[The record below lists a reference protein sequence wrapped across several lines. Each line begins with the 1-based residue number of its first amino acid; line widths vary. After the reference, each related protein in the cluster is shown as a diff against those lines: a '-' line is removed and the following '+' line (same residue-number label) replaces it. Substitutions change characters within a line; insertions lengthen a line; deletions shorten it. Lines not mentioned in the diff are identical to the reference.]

1 MPEDGRT
8 TRSQPPASAHV
19 AVVVPA
25 ADEAASIADCL
36 AALNRAQD
44 HLREVFGGRVTSSVT
59 VVLDSCTDATG
70 QLAACFP
77 VDLVSVQ
84 DRCVGAARA
93 AGCAQALTRHEPWIL
108 ANTDADS
115 CVPVQWLSALVR
127 HVLDGADVVLGT
139 VRPGPGLPS
148 DDADAWYA
156 AHDLGA
162 EHLHIHGANIA
173 LTAEAYRQLG
183 GWRPMS
189 THEDVALAVAA
200 RRSGL
205 RVIAVDDA
213 PVQTSSRLEARA
225 PGGFSSYLRGLG
237 SPQAAVSR

>member
-1 MPEDGRT
+1 M
-8 TRSQPPASAHV
+8 H
-19 AVVVPA
+19 
-25 ADEAASIADCL
+25 
-36 AALNRAQD
+36 
-44 HLREVFGGRVTSSVT
+44 
-59 VVLDSCTDATG
+59 
-70 QLAACFP
+70 
-77 VDLVSVQ
+77 
-84 DRCVGAARA
+84 
-93 AGCAQALTRHEPWIL
+93 
-108 ANTDADS
+108 
-115 CVPVQWLSALVR
+115 WLSALVR

-200 RRSGL
+200 RRSGPAGG
-205 RVIAVDDA
+205 RGGRRAGADQQQARGPCPGRI
-213 PVQTSSRLEARA
+213 LELSAGPRQQ
-225 PGGFSSYLRGLG
+225 
-237 SPQAAVSR
+237 PQ